1 MCALTNLT
9 NIDERPLAPYRDY
22 LRILARLQ
30 MGAQLQGKLD
40 ASDVVQQTILHA
52 HARRGQFRGTTEAEW
67 LGWLRAILANVLG
80 SVAREFGTAARDV
93 NRELSLESEL
103 EQSSARL
110 EKILAADQSSPSGK
124 VVHAEE
130 LLQLAQAIVHLPDDQ
145 RRAVE
150 LHHLKGLTVA
160 EVAAELGRTRP
171 SVVGLLFRALKRLRE
186 LLHENEARHP

>member
-1 MCALTNLT
+1 MNGMANTG
-9 NIDERPLAPYRDY
+9 ERTLGSYRDY

-30 MGAQLQGKLD
+30 IRAHLRGKLD
-40 ASDVVQQTILHA
+40 ASDVVQQTILQA
-52 HARRGQFRGTTEAEW
+52 HASRDQFRGVTEAEW

-80 SVAREFGTAARDV
+80 SVCREFETAARDIS
-93 NRELSLESEL
+93 RERSLEAEL

-110 EKILAADQSSPSGK
+110 EQILVADQSSPSGTT
-124 VVHAEE
+124 VRAEE
-130 LLQLAQAIVHLPDDQ
+130 LFRLAQALVRLPEDQ

-171 SVVGLLFRALKRLRE
+171 AVVGLLFRALKRLRE
-186 LLHENEARHP
+186 LLRDDEEPHR